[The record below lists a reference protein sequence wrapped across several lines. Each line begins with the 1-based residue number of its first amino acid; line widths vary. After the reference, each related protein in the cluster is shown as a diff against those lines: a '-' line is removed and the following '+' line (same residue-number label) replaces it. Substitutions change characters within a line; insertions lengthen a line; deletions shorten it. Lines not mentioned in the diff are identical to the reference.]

1 MYVCIHTYVYTYL
14 CTWSMLPLNA
24 TYIAYTYIR
33 IYIHFMHVHM
43 HKHMCLHKQISAKTS
58 ELSKHHVELHE
69 TLKRRK
75 KETDHCLDVQRF
87 KREAEQ
93 AEQWIAMREQLLN
106 SEDFGVS
113 ECTLIIC
120 TYFRL
125 WCTYLLT
132 VYREALKSLNM

>member
-1 MYVCIHTYVYTYL
+1 MKVSSLENFVVYSSVCILSADYETL
-14 CTWSMLPLNA
+14 L
-24 TYIAYTYIR
+24 YIC
-33 IYIHFMHVHM
+33 H
-43 HKHMCLHKQISAKTS
+43 HKQISAKTS
-58 ELSKHHVELHE
+58 ELSKHHAELHE

-113 ECTLIIC
+113 DSVLQ
-120 TYFRL
+120 
-125 WCTYLLT
+125 
-132 VYREALKSLNM
+132 

>member
-1 MYVCIHTYVYTYL
+1 MYVYKFNVYALTL
-14 CTWSMLPLNA
+14 T
-24 TYIAYTYIR
+24 
-33 IYIHFMHVHM
+33 
-43 HKHMCLHKQISAKTS
+43 QISAKTS
-58 ELSKHHVELHE
+58 ELNRRHVELPE

-113 ECTLIIC
+113 IYNNLYFDAFALSLKTFIIN
-120 TYFRL
+120 FRPL
-125 WCTYLLT
+125 KLMTS
-132 VYREALKSLNM
+132 YRKIMKIT

>member
-1 MYVCIHTYVYTYL
+1 MYIVYSLTYTQV
-14 CTWSMLPLNA
+14 
-24 TYIAYTYIR
+24 
-33 IYIHFMHVHM
+33 
-43 HKHMCLHKQISAKTS
+43 SAKTS
-58 ELSKHHVELHE
+58 ELNRQHAELHE

-113 ECTLIIC
+113 IYSNL
-120 TYFRL
+120 YFN
-125 WCTYLLT
+125 
-132 VYREALKSLNM
+132 VFALKSFSLGNMNTFII